1 MSHHPRACLESLSVT
16 STNHTL
22 HVNAQPEQLLL
33 SKILTQVTPRLR
45 RLGVL
50 RRSSLGAPRTGA
62 LLSSM
67 AYYQYPLSR
76 HRASTTLLSGPDD
89 VCQIVRVGF
98 VMMRALVPVPFCCV
112 YN

>member
-1 MSHHPRACLESLSVT
+1 
-16 STNHTL
+16 L

-33 SKILTQVTPRLR
+33 SKILTQVT
-45 RLGVL
+45 
-50 RRSSLGAPRTGA
+50 GA
-62 LLSSM
+62 LMSSM

-98 VMMRALVPVPFCCV
+98 VMMRALVPLPFCCV
-112 YN
+112 HN